1 MMVELESAM
10 RCLIASFTLLP
21 LAACQIAQ
29 SDATAPGP
37 PPGTCRPAALEQF
50 TGQEA
55 STDLGA
61 RILAASGARAI
72 RWVPKGS
79 VVTMEFSAERVTV
92 LLNENNKVE
101 RASCG

>member
-1 MMVELESAM
+1 M
-10 RCLIASFTLLP
+10 RHWIASLALLP
-21 LAACQIAQ
+21 LAACQVAQ

-37 PPGTCRPAALEQF
+37 TPGTCRPAALGQF
-50 TGQEA
+50 TDQPA
-55 STDLGA
+55 SEELGA
-61 RILAASGARAI
+61 KILAASGARTI

-92 LLNENNKVE
+92 LLDGDNKVE

>member
-1 MMVELESAM
+1 M
-10 RCLIASFTLLP
+10 RLWTATLALLP
-21 LAACQIAQ
+21 LAACQVAQ

-37 PPGTCRPAALEQF
+37 TPGTCRPAALDQF
-50 TGQEA
+50 TGQPA
-55 STDLGA
+55 SEELGI
-61 RILAASGARAI
+61 RILAASGARTI

-92 LLNENNKVE
+92 LLYGDNKVE

>member
-1 MMVELESAM
+1 M
-10 RCLIASFTLLP
+10 RLLISSLALLP

-37 PPGTCRPAALEQF
+37 PPGTCHNEALGQF
-50 TGQEA
+50 TGQPA
-55 STDLGA
+55 SQELGA
-61 RILAASGARAI
+61 RMLRESGARII

-79 VVTMEFSAERVTV
+79 MVTMEYSAERVTV
-92 LLNENNKVE
+92 LLDGANRVE